1 VPRRYMTTMVALAV
15 ACAAVQLASA
25 QQQSGDSG
33 PLVIPRVKLD
43 DFRARHA
50 SRSILVVDVRDEF
63 SYKVGHI
70 PGSINVP
77 LPVVEERASEVRERA
92 GQRPVVTYCS
102 CPSEQTAASAAVAL
116 AKHGVTNVS
125 VLVGGYPEWVA
136 TGGAVERGER

>member
-15 ACAAVQLASA
+15 ACAAVQLAA

-50 SRSILVVDVRDEF
+50 SGSILVVDVRDEF

-70 PGSINVP
+70 PNSINVP
-77 LPVVEERASEVRERA
+77 LPAVEARASGRASGPSSRTVRAPASR
-92 GQRPVVTYCS
+92 RPRRPQWRS
-102 CPSEQTAASAAVAL
+102 RSTA
-116 AKHGVTNVS
+116 
-125 VLVGGYPEWVA
+125 
-136 TGGAVERGER
+136 